1 MKKSTNSV
9 NSTKGMYLKNNDH
22 LEYVGF
28 QDILYLK
35 GENNYCTVY
44 AKSGE
49 SLNNASLMEVTEQLP
64 RHLFIQSHSNYVV
77 NINAVSGFEGN
88 LLHIGNHTI
97 PVGKTYREAVFDCF
111 KNI

>member
-1 MKKSTNSV
+1 M

-44 AKSGE
+44 AKSGDYLYKV
-49 SLNNASLMEVTEQLP
+49 SLKEVVAQLP
-64 RHLFIQSHSNYVV
+64 KHLFIQSHSNYFV

-88 LLHIGNHTI
+88 LLYIGNHKI
-97 PVGKTYREAVFDCF
+97 PVGKAYREAVFNCF
-111 KNI
+111 KSI